1 MLKVSSRGQYLE
13 ILFNGDR
20 KMLHYLS
27 LVDEELE
34 QLDDSLIGERE
45 RENFRISQN
54 RRMASQHG
62 EYGRTFYLKDDTT
75 EHSVARLKAK

>member
-45 RENFRISQN
+45 RTLEYHKTGEWLFN
-54 RRMASQHG
+54 MANMDG
-62 EYGRTFYLKDDTT
+62 
-75 EHSVARLKAK
+75 HST